1 MRIWLSHRPEVSLRE
16 QLVTQVTLGILCGE
30 LTPGQRLPSTREL
43 ARRFRVHPNTISAG
57 YNQLERE
64 GWLEFRRGSGV
75 YVRRTTPRAATSPD
89 AALDRMIS
97 DLIANAR
104 RQNIPLTRVRA
115 RMRHCLA
122 SQPPE
127 QFILIEPDEELR
139 RIVAVEIRR
148 EVSMPVQARGLKGGK
163 LAEDVAGAIA
173 LALPSKVEAVRKAL
187 PPGCDL
193 IPLGVRS
200 IPASVAGYLP
210 APAGALVGVAS
221 RWPRFLKLARVMLVA
236 AGLHPNQL
244 VFRDARKRNWQHG
257 LGETAVVVCDCVT
270 AEALPKSARPV
281 VFRVLSDSSLKDL
294 RDCERFLRSRA

>member
-30 LTPGQRLPSTREL
+30 LGPGQRLPSTREL

-75 YVRRTTPRAATSPD
+75 YVHRQTPRVSASHD

-97 DLIANAR
+97 ELIATAR
-104 RQNIPLTRVRA
+104 RLKIPLAQVRD
-115 RMRHCLA
+115 RLRHCLA
-122 SQPPE
+122 SQPPDR
-127 QFILIEPDEELR
+127 FVLIEPDEELR
-139 RIVAVEIRR
+139 RIVAAEIRR
-148 EVSMPVQARGLKGGK
+148 EVKIPLVARGLKGGK
-163 LAEDVAGAIA
+163 LAEAVAGAIA
-173 LALPSKVEAVRKAL
+173 LALPSKAEAVREAL

-200 IPASVAGYLP
+200 IPASVVGYLP

-221 RWPRFLKLARVMLVA
+221 RWPRFLKLARVILVA
-236 AGLHPNQL
+236 AGLHPNQII
-244 VFRDARKRNWQHG
+244 FRDARKRNWQRG
-257 LGETAVVVCDCVT
+257 LQETAVVVCDCVT
-270 AEALPKSARPV
+270 AQALPKTMQPV
-281 VFRVLSDSSLKDL
+281 VFRVLSESSLKDL
-294 RDCERFLRSRA
+294 QGCERFLLSRA